1 LNKSIREEIIKA
13 LQNLSEESLESV
25 LEYVR
30 FIREPEEV
38 EPTEEELKAI
48 IQGEEAFAKGDFV
61 KWRDVKTDA
70 VT

>member
-1 LNKSIREEIIKA
+1 MNKSIREEIIKA